1 MDKRIKFYSQNTNL
15 LPPKPKS
22 SFRHLKQGIQEFHRK
37 YVLVPADKAANNVV
51 VVCRLHYVNTLKQEL
66 DGTRAYL
73 ETDTDEVSVVNAHLN
88 DLPVKFSVCVSEGQ
102 DKLPTMYWLPKL
114 HKRPYKARFIANSS
128 SCTTTEL
135 SKLLTSCLTAIK
147 SHVIRYC
154 ETVYETSN
162 KNWFWS
168 IKNSGEVLSKLK
180 CRGFRATSL
189 STYDFSTL
197 YTTLPHNLIKEKLLD
212 LIEWTFK
219 RALKNY
225 GSLYLAC
232 NDRKAFFTSSDQS
245 RYTLWSCQNVCDALS
260 YLLDNIYIRFGTKL
274 YRQIVGIP
282 MGTNC
287 APLVAD
293 LFLYCY
299 ERDFMDSLNHDNQ
312 ADVIEA
318 FNSTSRYLDDL
329 LNIDNPYFEG
339 MVNQIYPPELQ
350 LNKANIT
357 DTEAPFLDL
366 HLSVANGFVSSKI
379 YDKRDDFDFDIVN
392 FPFLD
397 GDVPRRASY
406 GVYISQLI
414 RFARVCNH
422 VTDFNARNKCLT
434 AKLLQQGYRY
444 HKLRKTFSKFYRRH
458 YELISKYNVGLK
470 TLLSEGL
477 SEPEFYG
484 DLVYKFKKLRRIN
497 DFSFQFRKIITRY
510 RRIGYN
516 LNVMR
521 QSACLVFN
529 PIMVDNYA
537 AFFNCTPVG
546 RASDSMMAPT

>member
-1 MDKRIKFYSQNTNL
+1 MDLQK
-15 LPPKPKS
+15 
-22 SFRHLKQGIQEFHRK
+22 GI
-37 YVLVPADKAANNVV
+37 
-51 VVCRLHYVNTLKQEL
+51 
-66 DGTRAYL
+66 
-73 ETDTDEVSVVNAHLN
+73 
-88 DLPVKFSVCVSEGQ
+88 
-102 DKLPTMYWLPKL
+102 
-114 HKRPYKARFIANSS
+114 
-128 SCTTTEL
+128 
-135 SKLLTSCLTAIK
+135 
-147 SHVIRYC
+147 
-154 ETVYETSN
+154 
-162 KNWFWS
+162 
-168 IKNSGEVLSKLK
+168 
-180 CRGFRATSL
+180 
-189 STYDFSTL
+189 
-197 YTTLPHNLIKEKLLD
+197 
-212 LIEWTFK
+212 
-219 RALKNY
+219 KNY

-299 ERDFMDSLNHDNQ
+299 ERDFMDSLNHANQ

-329 LNIDNPYFEG
+329 MNIDNPYFED
-339 MVNQIYPPELQ
+339 MVNQIYPLELQ
-350 LNKANIT
+350 LNKANIS

-379 YDKRDDFDFDIVN
+379 DDKRY
-392 FPFLD
+392 PFLD
-397 GDVPRRASY
+397 SDVPRRASY
-406 GVYISQLI
+406 GVYISQLF

-470 TLLSEGL
+470 TLLSKGL
-477 SEPEFYG
+477 SEPEFDG
-484 DLVYKFKKLRRIN
+484 DLVYKFKKLIVIN
-497 DFSFQFRKIITRY
+497 DFSFQFRKNHNTLQTY
-510 RRIGYN
+510 R
-516 LNVMR
+516 L
-521 QSACLVFN
+521 
-529 PIMVDNYA
+529 
-537 AFFNCTPVG
+537 
-546 RASDSMMAPT
+546 